1 MLHQIENRWT
11 RAAVAV
17 LLYSAPVI
25 WWLLVP
31 LAFFLVN
38 EAMGG

>member
-1 MLHQIENRWT
+1 MLQIENRWA

-17 LLYSAPVI
+17 LLYAAPVI

-38 EAMGG
+38 EALGG

>member
-1 MLHQIENRWT
+1 MLQIESRWART
-11 RAAVAV
+11 AVAV
-17 LLYSAPVI
+17 LLYCAPVI